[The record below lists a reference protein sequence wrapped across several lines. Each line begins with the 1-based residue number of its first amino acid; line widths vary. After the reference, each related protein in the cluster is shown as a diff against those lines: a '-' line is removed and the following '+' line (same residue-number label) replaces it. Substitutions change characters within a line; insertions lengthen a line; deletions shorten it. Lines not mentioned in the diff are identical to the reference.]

1 MQLVEKLEP
10 VAVSPAAQLTIY
22 RLVQEAL
29 TNVVKYAK
37 ASEVVVSLQ
46 PSAEG
51 GALISVRDNGVGFD
65 TSQPRLAR
73 HGLIG
78 MRYRVEAD
86 GGTMQLESS
95 PGHGTLIEA
104 TLPPAQPGSGEGD
117 GIDAV
122 PAAAE
127 A

>member
-1 MQLVEKLEP
+1 
-10 VAVSPAAQLTIY
+10 LTIY
-22 RLVQEAL
+22 RLVQESL

-37 ASEVVVSLQ
+37 ATEVTVTLE
-46 PSAEG
+46 PSANG
-51 GALISVRDNGVGFD
+51 GAVVSVRDNGLGFD

-86 GGTMQLESS
+86 GGTMRLESS
-95 PGHGTLIEA
+95 PGQGTLIEA
-104 TLPPAQPGSGEGD
+104 TLPPVGAGPVPDDD
-117 GIDAV
+117 GIVA
-122 PAAAE
+122 PAAAD